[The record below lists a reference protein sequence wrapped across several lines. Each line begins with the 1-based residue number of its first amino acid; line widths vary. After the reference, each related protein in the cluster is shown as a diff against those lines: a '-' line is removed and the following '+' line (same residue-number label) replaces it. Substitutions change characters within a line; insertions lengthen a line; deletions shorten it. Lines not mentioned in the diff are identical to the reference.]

1 MLLVDPAFS
10 AASLSSIAARSL
22 GRAASRLVRRVAGRV
37 NSLDSSRIR
46 ALLVSFRAVLVPS
59 IQHALVLRLRALVDR
74 VHGLGLVHDRDLA
87 DLAPEALALR
97 VARHRLRARR
107 RALRD
112 PLARR
117 VAVDASSIPRPKK
130 AR

>member
-10 AASLSSIAARSL
+10 AASQFSTAARSL

-74 VHGLGLVHDRDLA
+74 VHGLGLVLDRDLA
-87 DLAPEALALR
+87 DLAPEALALPAVR
-97 VARHRLRARR
+97 RRLRARL
-107 RALRD
+107 RALRVLLD
-112 PLARR
+112 RR
-117 VAVDASSIPRPKK
+117 VAVAVNNTPKPKK